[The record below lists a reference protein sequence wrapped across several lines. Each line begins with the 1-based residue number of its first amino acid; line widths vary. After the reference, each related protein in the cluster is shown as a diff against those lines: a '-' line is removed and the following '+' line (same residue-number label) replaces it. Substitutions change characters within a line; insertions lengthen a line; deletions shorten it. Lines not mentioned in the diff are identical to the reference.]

1 MKLLS
6 IGFGSMI
13 SQQRI
18 ISVINPDSAPIK
30 RLIQSAKKNDNL
42 IDATCGRKTQ
52 AVILMDSGHIIL
64 SAFSPDAISGRT
76 EKNAVS

>member
-18 ISVINPDSAPIK
+18 ISIINPDSAPIK
-30 RLIQSAKKNDNL
+30 RLIQTAKKKDNL

-52 AVILMDSGHIIL
+52 SVILMDSGHIIL
-64 SAFSPDAISGRT
+64 SAFSPDTIAGRA
-76 EKNAVS
+76 EKNDVL